1 MCVVPI
7 KIRYQNTGKEPSI
20 YAVLDSCNQ
29 GVFIR
34 KALPKL
40 LEHQDM
46 KHSRNQTH
54 SSLAVENLEIA
65 SNGSCNKQ
73 WIKLP
78 KSYAT
83 EELPVNGKE
92 VATKEKIAKW
102 QNVQKIGKM
111 VCPRE

>member
-1 MCVVPI
+1 MRNICNQVEDVSCVTTYSGEVISMCVVPI

-78 KSYAT
+78 KSYARAS
-83 EELPVNGKE
+83 N
-92 VATKEKIAKW
+92 
-102 QNVQKIGKM
+102 
-111 VCPRE
+111 

>member
-1 MCVVPI
+1 
-7 KIRYQNTGKEPSI
+7 
-20 YAVLDSCNQ
+20 
-29 GVFIR
+29 
-34 KALPKL
+34 
-40 LEHQDM
+40 M